1 MSCSSAQPHS
11 SLYPLAERLP
21 HFHREPANCCLIAY
35 TWVEQACRSHPT
47 GEETEARVNPC
58 PRPHKLLEETETGA
72 QGLVC
77 PPVLQRVS
85 GPFSTQRMDAEVG
98 GRLCHPAV
106 GSDRGMAR
114 TTSQET
120 GKGADIYK
128 TVWAGPRLT

>member
-1 MSCSSAQPHS
+1 M
-11 SLYPLAERLP
+11 
-21 HFHREPANCCLIAY
+21 
-35 TWVEQACRSHPT
+35 
-47 GEETEARVNPC
+47 NPC

-114 TTSQET
+114 TTSQEMERGQIFT
-120 GKGADIYK
+120 RLG
-128 TVWAGPRLT
+128 WAQIDLEVSPPEEGMGSSMIWEARHLFSSGWQG